1 MMIGMDTDME
11 LDKSLFKQF
20 AKEMRSKNLTTDKD
34 LSKIMQQMM
43 KHVIEAMLDEEM
55 QDHLGYPKYAPEGRG
70 SGNSRNGSSK
80 KTVRTEQSQLE
91 VDIPRDRNASF
102 EPKIVPK
109 GQSRTGIM
117 DDQIIALYAK
127 GMSTREIGSMIKE
140 LYDVDISPSLIS
152 QVTDR
157 VLDEVVQWQ
166 SRPLDALYPIV
177 YLDCIVLKIKEGQ
190 QVKNKA
196 IYIALGINA
205 EGHKELLGLWL
216 SENEG
221 SRFWLGVLTELKN
234 RGVEDILIACVDGLK
249 GLPEAIQS
257 VYPQTQVQLCI
268 VHMVRNSLKFVSWKD
283 YKKVTAE
290 LKQVYQA
297 VTQEQAL
304 FALEQFE
311 QHWPQYPQIVKLWQ
325 RHWENVMTL
334 FAYPDYIRKIIYT
347 TNAIESLNSV
357 IRSATKRHKLF
368 PSDEAALKVVYLAI
382 MQASKKW
389 TMPIRD
395 WRSALNQFSIMF
407 GERVTDRI

>member
-1 MMIGMDTDME
+1 MIGMDTDME

-152 QVTDR
+152 QVTER

>member
-1 MMIGMDTDME
+1 MIGMDTDME

-334 FAYPDYIRKIIYT
+334 FAYPDYIRKTIYT

-382 MQASKKW
+382 MQVSKKW

>member
-1 MMIGMDTDME
+1 MIGMDTDME

-190 QVKNKA
+190 QVKNTA

-221 SRFWLGVLTELKN
+221 SQFWLGVLTELKN

-268 VHMVRNSLKFVSWKD
+268 VYMVRNSLKFVSWKD

-311 QHWPQYPQIVKLWQ
+311 QRWPQYPQIVKLWQ

-334 FAYPDYIRKIIYT
+334 FAYPDYIRKVIYT

>member
-1 MMIGMDTDME
+1 MIGMDTDME

-152 QVTDR
+152 QVTER

-334 FAYPDYIRKIIYT
+334 FAYPDYIRKVIYT

-389 TMPIRD
+389 TMPIQD

>member
-1 MMIGMDTDME
+1 MSIDMNME

-70 SGNSRNGSSK
+70 SGNSRNGTSK

-152 QVTDR
+152 QVTER

-334 FAYPDYIRKIIYT
+334 FAYPDYIRKVIYT

>member
-1 MMIGMDTDME
+1 MSIDMNME

-70 SGNSRNGSSK
+70 SGNSRNGTSK

-152 QVTDR
+152 QVTER
-157 VLDEVVQWQ
+157 VMDEVIQWQ

-334 FAYPDYIRKIIYT
+334 FAYPDYIRKVIYT

>member
-1 MMIGMDTDME
+1 MIGMDTDME

-152 QVTDR
+152 QVTER

-334 FAYPDYIRKIIYT
+334 FAYPDYIRKVIYT

>member
-1 MMIGMDTDME
+1 MIGMDTDME

-334 FAYPDYIRKIIYT
+334 FAYPDYIRKTIYT

>member
-1 MMIGMDTDME
+1 MIGMDTDME

>member
-1 MMIGMDTDME
+1 MIGMDTDME

-190 QVKNKA
+190 QVKNTA

-268 VHMVRNSLKFVSWKD
+268 VYMVRNSLKFVSWKD

-311 QHWPQYPQIVKLWQ
+311 QRWPQYPQIVKLWQ

-334 FAYPDYIRKIIYT
+334 FAYPDYIRKVIYT

-382 MQASKKW
+382 MQTSKKW

-407 GERVTDRI
+407 G

>member
-1 MMIGMDTDME
+1 MIGMDTDME

-311 QHWPQYPQIVKLWQ
+311 QRWPQYPQIVKLWQ

-334 FAYPDYIRKIIYT
+334 FAYPDYIRKTIYT

-382 MQASKKW
+382 MQTSKKW

>member
-1 MMIGMDTDME
+1 MIGMDTDME

-152 QVTDR
+152 QVTER

-334 FAYPDYIRKIIYT
+334 FAYPDYIRKTIYT

>member
-1 MMIGMDTDME
+1 MNME

-70 SGNSRNGSSK
+70 SGNSRNGTSK

-152 QVTDR
+152 QVTER
-157 VLDEVVQWQ
+157 VMDEVIQWQ

-334 FAYPDYIRKIIYT
+334 FAYPDYIRKTIYT

>member
-1 MMIGMDTDME
+1 MIGMDTDME

-152 QVTDR
+152 QVTER

-334 FAYPDYIRKIIYT
+334 FAYPDYIRKTIYT

-382 MQASKKW
+382 MQTSKKW

>member
-334 FAYPDYIRKIIYT
+334 FAYPDYIRKTIYT

>member
-152 QVTDR
+152 QVTER

-334 FAYPDYIRKIIYT
+334 FAYPDYIRKTIYT

>member
-1 MMIGMDTDME
+1 MSIDMNME

-157 VLDEVVQWQ
+157 VIDEVIQGQ

-334 FAYPDYIRKIIYT
+334 FAYPDYIRKVIYT